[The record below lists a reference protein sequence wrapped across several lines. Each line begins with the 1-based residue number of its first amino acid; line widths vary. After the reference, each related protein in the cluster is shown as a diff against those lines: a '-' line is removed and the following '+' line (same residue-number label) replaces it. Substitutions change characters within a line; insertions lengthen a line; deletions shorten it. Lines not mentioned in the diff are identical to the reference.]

1 MVMDACSVYAV
12 FVLANGWSL
21 QGLKL
26 STNFWSM
33 RCLSFQARRLRQTR
47 VEYVEEAFL
56 GFISGERFVFEGRL
70 EAVEDHGSLAHGE
83 DVELGEGLTL
93 VGDAVAAEETPV
105 AIPEW

>member
-26 STNFWSM
+26 NELLVYAMFELLGEAATPDQGW
-33 RCLSFQARRLRQTR
+33 
-47 VEYVEEAFL
+47 YVEEAFL
-56 GFISGERFVFEGRL
+56 EFKSGERLVFEGRL